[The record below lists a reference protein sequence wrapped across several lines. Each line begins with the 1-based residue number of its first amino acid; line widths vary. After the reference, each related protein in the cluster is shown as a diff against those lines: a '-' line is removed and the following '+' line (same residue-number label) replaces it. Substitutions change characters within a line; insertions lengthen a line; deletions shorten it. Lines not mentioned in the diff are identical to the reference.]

1 MILPINRFGL
11 RKLKNTIY
19 YGFMKLKLLT
29 IVKQKSDHLVAF

>member
-19 YGFMKLKLLT
+19 YGFIKRKLLT
-29 IVKQKSDHLVAF
+29 NREQFKELEVL